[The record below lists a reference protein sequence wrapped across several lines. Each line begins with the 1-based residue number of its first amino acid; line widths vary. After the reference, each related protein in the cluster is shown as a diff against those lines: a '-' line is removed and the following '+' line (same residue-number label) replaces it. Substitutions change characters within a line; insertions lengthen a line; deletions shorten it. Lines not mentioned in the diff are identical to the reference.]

1 MSLSFDNAEPLL
13 IRRNGGPAQSRAL
26 PCVRDRGRLRNG
38 ARLRPVTVLGP
49 RMKPRS
55 RCRRIGTARRGLWT
69 LGYVRNRFGRPRR
82 PEGPPPAAEVPDSR
96 GPAPQG
102 GAHHGLRSSY
112 EEDVSRHRI
121 PHAPATSSTG
131 AVHERADGRGR
142 PRRRTHGRRSPRP
155 PVRRAAHPSA
165 AARVQR
171 THLPRHLPIANDQAS
186 GSYVR
191 DVDGNVFI
199 DSLTGAGVLS
209 LGHNHPELVWAA
221 PSSSRASHP
230 RPRLPHA
237 GKGRLS
243 RRATLHAAS
252 GPPGADQGALLRS
265 HGRQRGRR
273 GDQAVQDGDGSWG
286 DRGLPARL
294 ESCGHGADGVGGA
307 EAASPQ
313 RPPGVHFP
321 APTAAGAPWGLASEV
336 CAVNCVGCRERS
348 LHDNGGVPRPAA
360 VVLELPQ
367 GEGRVI
373 PARQEFARRVR
384 TLTRELDIPLV
395 VDEVQTGCG
404 AHWRVVRI
412 RAVRHRA

>member
-230 RPRLPHA
+230 RPRLPTPAKDAFLDAQLSMPPPGLLERIKVHFCGPTGANAVDEAIRLCKTATGRGEIVAFQHGSSHA
-237 GKGRLS
+237 AMALTGLVEQKQPVPNGLPGSTSLLLLQPVPRGGS
-243 RRATLHAAS
+243 RRKSAPSTAWAAAS
-252 GPPGADQGALLRS
+252 ARCTTTAGFRARPRS
-265 HGRQRGRR
+265 SS
-273 GDQAVQDGDGSWG
+273 SWP
-286 DRGLPARL
+286 RAR
-294 ESCGHGADGVGGA
+294 
-307 EAASPQ
+307 
-313 RPPGVHFP
+313 
-321 APTAAGAPWGLASEV
+321 AG
-336 CAVNCVGCRERS
+336 
-348 LHDNGGVPRPAA
+348 
-360 VVLELPQ
+360 
-367 GEGRVI
+367 
-373 PARQEFARRVR
+373 
-384 TLTRELDIPLV
+384 
-395 VDEVQTGCG
+395 
-404 AHWRVVRI
+404 
-412 RAVRHRA
+412 